1 MKYYTNSEEEVLK
14 ELNSSE
20 NGLTEEE
27 VKKRQQEHGLN
38 ELPRKKQDSVLK
50 LFLSQFQN
58 PIELILVGT
67 VIVSFVLGEV
77 VDAIALVI
85 IISKSR

>member
-1 MKYYTNSEEEVLK
+1 MKYYTKSEEEVLK

-38 ELPRKKQDSVLK
+38 ELPRKKQDSILK
-50 LFLSQFQN
+50 LFLSQFQAK
-58 PIELILVGT
+58 ET
-67 VIVSFVLGEV
+67 EQ
-77 VDAIALVI
+77 
-85 IISKSR
+85 